1 MKETKKVIRQSIEDA
16 LAQAIV
22 KFELL
27 PPSKKIK
34 KLIADA
40 SKKIGEQLRI
50 DLKKKV
56 KKESRLAKAPKKI
69 KKA

>member
-1 MKETKKVIRQSIEDA
+1 MKETKKMIRQTIEDA
-16 LAQAIV
+16 ITQATV
-22 KFELL
+22 KFELS
-27 PPSKKIK
+27 PPSKKIQ
-34 KLIADA
+34 KLIVDA

-56 KKESRLAKAPKKI
+56 KKESKLAKVPKKI